1 MSGGID
7 EIDEETSAVRFLSD
21 KGHVLLRQ
29 LVVEGDGTVGG
40 VRVSATFSSLHI
52 YT

>member
-40 VRVSATFSSLHI
+40 GGG
-52 YT
+52 